1 MAEQAAPN
9 PVVSLSFSAGLDNR
23 SRETDMPDGAW
34 RVLDNVDATREG
46 NILVRQGLR
55 QLLTGAWHSL
65 IQYQGRLYAVKDG
78 VLGYYVGGVFTALV
92 TLSPDAP
99 VRYAIHNEE
108 LYWTTPYQQG
118 RIVGATATIW
128 GMALPPLTQATTSSV
143 GGLDAGIYQVTMTA
157 VHSSGLESGAS
168 DPVAVTVAQ
177 NGGINITVPTGS
189 SFRVYRSAANG
200 GRDELRLAATL
211 GSGESAT
218 LGKADL
224 GKRLES
230 LFAAKPPP
238 GQALCSFKGRLW
250 VAAGSVLQYTSHL
263 SPHWILPHSYFSF
276 PEPIAGLDAAED
288 GLYVATSGGVWF
300 LGGTDPAQMT
310 QRLVST
316 VGAVPG
322 SPAHDLPLDVFTGE
336 GQLAAK
342 QAVWLDNDG
351 YLCLG
356 KPGGMLVHPHK
367 QRYSMGQ
374 HSRASLAFRQYQGQ
388 RQVLVMASSDEE
400 TNPLIAVD
408 GTVSGVAANGFALN
422 S

>member
-1 MAEQAAPN
+1 MADQAAPS
-9 PVVSLSFSAGLDNR
+9 PIISLSFAAGLDNR
-23 SRETDMPDGAW
+23 ARETDMPDNTW
-34 RVLDNVDATREG
+34 RTLDNVDVTREG

-55 QLLTGAWHSL
+55 RLLTGEWHSL
-65 IQYQGRLYAVKDG
+65 IQYQGRLIAVKDG
-78 VLGYYVGGVFTALV
+78 ELGCYAGGVFTALV
-92 TLSPDAP
+92 TLTTDAP
-99 VRYAIHNEE
+99 VSYAVHNDE

-118 RIVGATATIW
+118 RIVGTTATIW
-128 GMALPPLTQATTSSV
+128 GMALPPLTQATASSV

-168 DPVAVTVAQ
+168 DPAAVTVAQ
-177 NGGINITVPTGS
+177 NGGINITVPTGA

-200 GRDELRLAATL
+200 GRDELRLAATVA
-211 GSGESAT
+211 SGESTVLGAAT
-218 LGKADL
+218 L

-230 LFAAKPPP
+230 LFAVKPPP

-250 VAAGSVLQYTSHL
+250 VAVGSVLQYTSHL

-276 PEPIAGLDAAED
+276 PEPITGLDAAED

-342 QAVWLDNDG
+342 QAVWLDSEG

-356 KPGGMLVHPHK
+356 KPGGMLIHPHK
-367 QRYSMGQ
+367 QRYSLGQ
-374 HSRASLAFRQYQGQ
+374 QTRASLAFRQQQGL

-408 GTVSGVAANGFALN
+408 GVVSGVAANGFALN

>member
-1 MAEQAAPN
+1 MADQQAPS
-9 PVVSLSFSAGLDNR
+9 PVISMSFSAGLDNR
-23 SRETDMPDGAW
+23 ARETDMPEGAW
-34 RVLDNVDATREG
+34 RTLDNVDVTREG

-65 IQYQGRLYAVKDG
+65 IQYQSRLYAVKDG
-78 VLGYYVGGVFTALV
+78 VLGYYAGGVFTALV
-92 TLSPDAP
+92 TLLTDAP

-118 RIVGATATIW
+118 RIVGTAATIW
-128 GMALPPLTQATTSSV
+128 GMALPPLIQATVSSV

-168 DPVAVTVAQ
+168 EPVAVTVAQ
-177 NGGINITVPTGS
+177 NGGIDITVPTGS

-200 GRDELRLAATL
+200 GRDELRLATTVA
-211 GSGESAT
+211 SGEST
-218 LGKADL
+218 VLGAAAL

-230 LFAAKPPP
+230 LFAVKPPP

-276 PEPIAGLDAAED
+276 PEPITGLDAAED
-288 GLYVATSGGVWF
+288 GLYVATAGGVWF

-322 SPAHDLPLDVFTGE
+322 SPAHELPMDVFSGE
-336 GQLAAK
+336 GQPAAH
-342 QAVWLDNDG
+342 QAAWVDSEG

-356 KPGGMLVHPHK
+356 KPGGVLLRPHK

-374 HSRASLAFRQYQGQ
+374 HTRAGLAFRQYQGQ

-408 GTVSGVAANGFALN
+408 GAVSEVAANGFALN

>member
-1 MAEQAAPN
+1 MADQQAPS
-9 PVVSLSFSAGLDNR
+9 PVISMSFSAGLDNR
-23 SRETDMPDGAW
+23 ARETDMPDNAW
-34 RVLDNVDATREG
+34 RTLDNVDVTREG
-46 NILVRQGLR
+46 NIMVRQGLR
-55 QLLTGAWHSL
+55 RLLTGEWHSL
-65 IQYQGRLYAVKDG
+65 IQYQGRLIAVKDG
-78 VLGYYVGGVFTALV
+78 ELGCYAGGVFTALV
-92 TLSPDAP
+92 TLSPNSP

-118 RIVGATATIW
+118 RIVGVTATIW
-128 GMALPPLTQATTSSV
+128 GMALPPLTQATASFV
-143 GGLDAGIYQVTMTA
+143 GGLDTGIYQVTMTA

-168 DPVAVTVAQ
+168 EPVAVTVGQ
-177 NGGINITVPTGS
+177 GGGINVTVPTGA

-200 GRDELRLAATL
+200 GRDELRRAATL

-218 LGKADL
+218 LGKVDL

-230 LFAAKPPP
+230 LFAAKPPS

-250 VAAGSVLQYTSHL
+250 IASGSVLQYTSHL
-263 SPHWILPHSYFSF
+263 SPHWVLPHSYFSF
-276 PEPIAGLDAAED
+276 PETITCLDAAED
-288 GLYVATSGGVWF
+288 GLYVATTGGIWF
-300 LGGTDPAQMT
+300 LGGNDPAQMT
-310 QRLVST
+310 QRRVST

-322 SPAHDLPLDVFTGE
+322 SPAYELPMDVFSGD
-336 GQLAAK
+336 GQPAAQ
-342 QAVWLDNDG
+342 QAAWVDSEG

-356 KPGGMLVHPHK
+356 KPGGVLLRPHK

-374 HSRASLAFRQYQGQ
+374 HARAGLAFRQYQGQ

-408 GTVSGVAANGFALN
+408 GVVSEVAANGFALN